1 MLVLDASVAG
11 AWLLDDERDL
21 RADRALAHLRAAGGV
36 VPEICHLEVHNTLL
50 VAERRGRLQAADAD
64 RSLAAWKSLPLETV
78 PTARFDAVLGL
89 ARRRQLTFYDAIY
102 LELAKRAGATLATL
116 DRALLQAAA
125 AEHVPVIET

>member
-36 VPEICHLEVHNTLL
+36 VPEICHLEVHNALL
-50 VAERRGRLQAADAD
+50 VAERRGRLQAADSD

-78 PTARFDAVLGL
+78 PTSRFDAVLAL
-89 ARRRQLTFYDAIY
+89 ARRRRLTFYDAIY
-102 LELAKRAGATLATL
+102 LELAKHTGATLATL
-116 DRALLQAAA
+116 DRALLQAAE
-125 AEHVPVIET
+125 AERVPVIET